1 MAVQRQ
7 DGLMTDA
14 KPSAEDLRGKE
25 YCLATRTST
34 GALALCGAGGK
45 VAGVISEG
53 RNVGYHTS
61 INTGNQLKCIA
72 GGAITAN
79 DVIQSDGSGHAITGG
94 SAPFGT
100 AINSAAQG
108 EYVEFNMD
116 RT

>member
-7 DGLMTDA
+7 DGMFTDA
-14 KPSAEDLRGKE
+14 KESASDLRGKE
-25 YCLATRTST
+25 FCLATRTNT
-34 GALALCGAGGK
+34 GKLDLCGAGGK

-72 GGAITAN
+72 GGPIAPDDT
-79 DVIQSDGSGHAITGG
+79 IQSDGSGHAITGN
-94 SAPFGT
+94 SNPFGT
-100 AINSAAQG
+100 AINGAAQG
-108 EYVEFNMD
+108 EYVEFTMD